1 MTPPVSL
8 IFLHYVVES
17 QNLSS
22 PEWQET
28 TRLLLILISKAS
40 SRAYLPE
47 ISTWLPRIM
56 QLGLKSIPGNLNAH
70 NKLQHE

>member
-22 PEWQET
+22 PEW
-28 TRLLLILISKAS
+28 LLILISKAS

-47 ISTWLPRIM
+47 ISTWLPWIM
-56 QLGLKSIPGNLNAH
+56 QLGLQSIPGNLNAH